1 MENQQKTNAGQGLG
15 IAGLVLGILAIPLG
29 IIPCTF
35 IVGLVFGAAGIVLG
49 AIGFSQARQ
58 GNGSTGLTTAA
69 LSVSIVGFC
78 FALIWTVLVMSSRGP
93 IRNLGRRLQ
102 KIEKNKD
109 YEEDFKSEFKKEFGK
124 NLEGTLDSLEDNLN
138 TMSDSIHKNLKAMP
152 DEEKARK
159 MGKAAGKALKEFMN
173 EMADTT
179 KDDK

>member
-29 IIPCTF
+29 MIPCTF
-35 IVGLVFGAAGIVLG
+35 VAGLVFGAAGIVLG

-58 GNGSTGLTTAA
+58 GNGSTGLTIAA

-78 FALIWTVLVMSSRGP
+78 FALIWTVLVMSSKGP
-93 IRNLGRRLQ
+93 MRELGRRLH

-109 YEEDFKSEFKKEFGK
+109 YEEDFKTEFKKEFGK
-124 NLEGTLDSLEDNLN
+124 DLEGTLDSLEDNLN
-138 TMSDSIHKNLKAMP
+138 ATGDSISKNLNAMP

-159 MGKAAGKALKEFMN
+159 VGKAAGKALKEFMN
-173 EMADTT
+173 EMKDTT
-179 KDDK
+179 KVGK